1 MNRFGIYKEKQTTYP
16 FQTSWTTFVSTQFI
30 KLTDS
35 FKPVVFQSLQV
46 YYRGRVLSWGEQWSL
61 KLYQLNC

>member
-1 MNRFGIYKEKQTTYP
+1 MNRFGINKEKQTTYP
-16 FQTSWTTFVSTQFI
+16 FPTSWTTFVSTQF

-46 YYRGRVLSWGEQWSL
+46 FSRGRILS
-61 KLYQLNC
+61 